1 MRLGACLPILYSR
14 SLALLLAFCS
24 TVILSISNA
33 LQTHV
38 SEVVFI
44 DSACGLEFE
53 NYPREFSAFVVI
65 LWVWL
70 ILNAQR

>member
-24 TVILSISNA
+24 TVTLSIGNA
-33 LQTHV
+33 LQMHV
-38 SEVVFI
+38 SKIVFI
-44 DSACGLEFE
+44 NIACVPEFE
-53 NYPREFSAFVVI
+53 NYPGEFSAFVVI